1 MYTSSAFTC
10 CQRVNEKLKI
20 VFRLRF
26 LFAQLVRGQL
36 AVRSAFGRIRPVANS
51 DLDHSELHSPGFA
64 DHVLVPR
71 RVPDQLHIGLIHTV
85 DR

>member
-26 LFAQLVRGQL
+26 LFEQLVRGQL
-36 AVRSAFGRIRPVANS
+36 AVRSAFGRIHPMANS
-51 DLDHSELHSPGFA
+51 DHAELHSPGFA
-64 DHVLVPR
+64 DHVLIPR
-71 RVPDQLHIGLIHTV
+71 RVPDQLHIGFIHTV